1 MVNQVDIRTNPNE
14 FTTCGFMKIK
24 EWGHDIDLRF
34 LMPKDFRGKL
44 IKVTWNIE
52 DNEKHVITEEDESW
66 ELFQQVGE
74 RPEVVVPSTWLDSLG
89 LSGTVRLR
97 VMFTFD
103 TFRQNP
109 DWYAYLYLKTV
120 NGDPDAAYLAGSS
133 VSTSGGCSGNCD
145 CCDSECCC
153 CCCKNQNTDDDETDD
168 SLV

>member
-1 MVNQVDIRTNPNE
+1 MRNQIDILTNPAE

-34 LMPKDFRGKL
+34 LMPKNFRGRL
-44 IKVTWNIE
+44 TKVTWNVE
-52 DNEKHVITEEDESW
+52 DNEKHVIDKDSESW

-74 RPEVVVPSTWLDSLG
+74 RPEIVVPSTWLDSLE
-89 LSGTVRLR
+89 LEGTVRLR
-97 VMFTFD
+97 IMFSFD

-120 NGDPDAAYLAGSS
+120 NGDADAPYLLGSS
-133 VSTSGGCSGNCD
+133 KNGSSGNG
-145 CCDSECCC
+145 CCEKCC
-153 CCCKNQNTDDDETDD
+153 QEDDDEDETDD